1 MRAIVL
7 HQHGPLENLVLEE
20 RPAPVPGPNEV
31 LVDVHAAGVNF
42 PDLMVVE
49 GSYQLLPPRPFSPGK
64 DLAGVVSAVGREV
77 TTCRVGDRVLAQV
90 EWGAFAEQ
98 CLVPAPQCFVMPQKM
113 PYEEGAA
120 LGLVYLTAYFALTER
135 AGFRPGE
142 SVLVNGAAGGV
153 GLAAVQVAKA
163 LGATVLAAV
172 DSDERA
178 ALATENGAD
187 RVVRTDVPDL
197 KEALRAQVH
206 AFTDKHGVDIVIDPV
221 GGEVFDASL
230 RALAWCGRLVVIGFA
245 AGGRIPEVKAGYV
258 LVKNISVIGL
268 QVTDYRD
275 RQPHKWRAAQA
286 KLFEFYE
293 QGRFRPH
300 VMAVYPME
308 KFLDALKAVR
318 DRRVLGKAVI
328 AIR

>member
-64 DLAGVVSAVGREV
+64 DLAGVVAAVGREV
-77 TTCRVGDRVLAQV
+77 TTCRVGDRILAQV

-98 CLVPAPQCFVMPQKM
+98 CVVPAPQCFVMPQKM

-120 LGLVYLTAYFALTER
+120 FGLVYLTAYFALVER
-135 AGFRPGE
+135 AEFKPGD

-153 GLAAVQVAKA
+153 GLASVQIAKA

-172 DSDERA
+172 DSDEKA
-178 ALATENGAD
+178 ALATENGVD

-197 KEALRAQVH
+197 KDALRAQVH
-206 AFTDKHGVDIVIDPV
+206 EFTDKRGVDIVIDPV
-221 GGEVFDASL
+221 GGDVFDASL

-245 AGGRIPEVKAGYV
+245 GGGIPEVKAGYL

-275 RQPHKWRAAQA
+275 REPHKWRAAQA

-293 QGRFRPH
+293 HGRFRPH

-308 KFLDALKAVR
+308 KFRDALSAVHE
-318 DRRVLGKAVI
+318 RRVLGKVVI

>member
-1 MRAIVL
+1 
-7 HQHGPLENLVLEE
+7 
-20 RPAPVPGPNEV
+20 
-31 LVDVHAAGVNF
+31 
-42 PDLMVVE
+42 
-49 GSYQLLPPRPFSPGK
+49 
-64 DLAGVVSAVGREV
+64 
-77 TTCRVGDRVLAQV
+77 
-90 EWGAFAEQ
+90 
-98 CLVPAPQCFVMPQKM
+98 
-113 PYEEGAA
+113 
-120 LGLVYLTAYFALTER
+120 LVYLTAYFALTER

-178 ALATENGAD
+178 ALATENGAEC
-187 RVVRTDVPDL
+187 VVRTDVPDL
-197 KEALRAQVH
+197 KQALRAQVH
-206 AFTDKHGVDIVIDPV
+206 AFTDKRGVDIVIDPV

-230 RALAWCGRLVVIGFA
+230 RALAWCGRLVIIGFA
-245 AGGRIPEVKAGYV
+245 GGGIPEVKAGYV

-293 QGRFRPH
+293 RGSFRPH

-308 KFLDALKAVR
+308 RYLDALKAVR
-318 DRRVLGKAVI
+318 ERRVLGKAVI